1 MKALEKEPAERY
13 PSAREMAEDLRCFRE
28 FRPVS
33 CVSPRSRDRVVY
45 WAQRHKVL
53 AASLGTLLAA
63 LLVVGSLVGMQKL
76 VEKRIVDFGLEVIE
90 ESYTDV
96 QRLEARL
103 AALRERHAGL
113 PAGSAARRL
122 AEREL
127 DDVRAAVATAQL
139 TLRGRVGGL
148 IGFTFTRPH
157 PRAIELG
164 RWQAVRLI
172 EMMIEL
178 EDYPMAVA
186 LARSTLEQ
194 SERRNILE
202 LSADDLAQVRTLQAL
217 AETEIERERSEED
230 RPADGS
236 RP

>member
-1 MKALEKEPAERY
+1 
-13 PSAREMAEDLRCFRE
+13 
-28 FRPVS
+28 
-33 CVSPRSRDRVVY
+33 VY

-96 QRLEARL
+96 QRLEVRL